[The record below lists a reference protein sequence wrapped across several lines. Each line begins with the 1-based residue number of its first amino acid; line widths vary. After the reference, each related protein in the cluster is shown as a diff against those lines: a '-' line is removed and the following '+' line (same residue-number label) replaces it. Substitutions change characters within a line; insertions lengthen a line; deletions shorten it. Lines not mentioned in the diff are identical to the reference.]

1 MIQRVYEGART
12 ARLLSRVI
20 VATDDERIFAAVRGF
35 GGEAVMT
42 SSHHPSGTERVAEA
56 ARGVDEPI
64 VVNIQGDEPLIEGG
78 LIDDLVEALRDEAA
92 PMASV
97 MIRTADL
104 NLIHDRN
111 IVKVVVDG
119 RGFALYFSRAPI
131 PYDPSDFFLRHI
143 GIYAYRRDFLLGF
156 AGLAPTRLEQ
166 NEKLEQLRALENGY
180 RIKMVETTHAT
191 LSVDVPG
198 DIIKVEDALR
208 KRSHG

>member
-1 MIQRVYEGART
+1 MK
-12 ARLLSRVI
+12 
-20 VATDDERIFAAVRGF
+20 
-35 GGEAVMT
+35 
-42 SSHHPSGTERVAEA
+42 SGS
-56 ARGVDEPI
+56 DLFSPH
-64 VVNIQGDEPLIEGG
+64 
-78 LIDDLVEALRDEAA
+78 LIDDLVEALRDEAV

-111 IVKVVVDG
+111 VVKVVVDG

-208 KRSHG
+208 KRVHG